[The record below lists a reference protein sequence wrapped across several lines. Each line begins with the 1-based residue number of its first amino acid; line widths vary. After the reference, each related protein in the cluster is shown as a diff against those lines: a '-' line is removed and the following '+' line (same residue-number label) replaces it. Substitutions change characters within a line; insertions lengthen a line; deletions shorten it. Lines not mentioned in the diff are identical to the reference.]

1 MLLKKDA
8 PFTLIIWAKLAYM
21 VSPVGEI
28 EFWKTV
34 PGFILTELD
43 PVAYIA
49 AEIAP
54 LQLVKVE
61 LLIVNID
68 R

>member
-1 MLLKKDA
+1 
-8 PFTLIIWAKLAYM
+8 M

-28 EFWKTV
+28 EFWNTV
-34 PGFILTELD
+34 PGFIFTELD

-54 LQLVKVE
+54 LQLVKVV
-61 LLIVNID
+61 LLIDNID